1 MRYFALLLSVLCI
14 CSCAKKAP
22 SSQAA
27 KPLFVKVEQASL
39 GRVEKEFETAGE
51 LKADKEI
58 LVAAERQGKIE
69 QIFVREGQSVRAG
82 DVLIKIEGQ
91 DVDADLKKAQNDYQS
106 YQKLYEEGAI
116 SKQELINYEAL
127 LRRVESQRDN
137 LKIRAISEGVIG
149 VIYVDPGDYVNLGDQ
164 ILDLVK
170 IYPLRVS
177 YSVPEK
183 LISTIAL
190 GQRVELHADSEP
202 GKVFEAK
209 VDFISP
215 RVDPNS
221 RAVLVRARIDNP
233 GSKLKANQFVR
244 VKQIVDSKDAVLL
257 VREEAI
263 YLDQGQEYL
272 YLAESEPSLR
282 ASAKQSNAE
291 DQEPA
296 GDDGIAT
303 SDSSNPP
310 RNDSRVAKRVAVKT
324 GHRQDGKVE
333 ILEGLNEGD
342 TVIYAGLHSIYPGA
356 KLVIVDEE

>member
-1 MRYFALLLSVLCI
+1 MRNFALLLLVLSI
-14 CSCAKKAP
+14 CSCAKQVP
-22 SSQAA
+22 STKEA
-27 KPLFVKVEQASL
+27 KPLYVKVEQASL
-39 GRVEKEFETAGE
+39 GGVEKQFETAGE

-69 QIFVREGQSVRAG
+69 QIYVREGQSVKAG

-91 DVDADLKKAQNDYQS
+91 DVDADLTKAQSDYQS
-106 YQKLYEEGAI
+106 YQRLFDEGAI
-116 SKQELINYEAL
+116 SKQELVNYEAQL
-127 LRRVESQRDN
+127 KRVESQRDN
-137 LKIRAISEGVIG
+137 LKIRAISSGVVG
-149 VIYVDPGDYVNLGDQ
+149 VIYVDPGDYVNRGDK

-183 LISTIAL
+183 LISKIAI
-190 GQRVELHADSEP
+190 GQKLELRADSEP
-202 GKVFEAK
+202 GKVFEAR

-221 RAVLVRARIDNP
+221 RAVLLRARINNP
-233 GSKLKANQFVR
+233 SSKLKANQFVR
-244 VKQIVDSKDAVLL
+244 VKQTVDSKDAVLL

-272 YLAESEPSLR
+272 YLAEDTSSLR
-282 ASAKQSNAE
+282 ALAKQSNAE
-291 DQEPA
+291 NQEPA

-303 SDSSNPP
+303 SDSENLPG
-310 RNDSRVAKRVAVKT
+310 NDSRVAKRVAVKT
-324 GHRQDGKVE
+324 GHRQEGKVE
-333 ILEGLNEGD
+333 ILEGLSEGD

-356 KLVIVDEE
+356 NLVVVED